1 VRPRSIG
8 LACALLGAV
17 GFSFKAI
24 LVKAAYRYGVDP
36 ETLLALRMLYSL
48 PLFLVL
54 AYAGA
59 RNAAVPITA
68 QDWRALLVLGVLGY
82 YASSYLDFLGL
93 RHISAALER
102 LILFTY
108 PTIVVL
114 YGAWRERRVPTRAT
128 LSALILCYA
137 GVALVVTH
145 DARLRTGNVLVGG
158 TLVFASAVCY
168 ATYLLRAAPLL
179 TRLGSARVAAWATLI
194 ACIAALL
201 QFVALRPLAL
211 ALAQPW
217 QVQALSAAMAVFSTV
232 LPIWLVSEAIRR
244 LGAPATAM
252 IGSLGPPIT
261 MLMAWLLLGET
272 LGLLQLL
279 GAALVIGGVR
289 MVAAD
294 ERVIP
299 PAAATKLARS

>member
-1 VRPRSIG
+1 MRPQSIG

-17 GFSFKAI
+17 GFSFKAV

-48 PLFLVL
+48 PLFLLMGV
-54 AYAGA
+54 AAA
-59 RNAAVPITA
+59 RSAVVPISA
-68 QDWRALLVLGVLGY
+68 QDWRALLLLGVLGY

-102 LILFTY
+102 LILFIY

-114 YGAWRERRVPTRAT
+114 YGAWRERRAPTRAT
-128 LSALILCYA
+128 WSALLLCYA
-137 GVALVVTH
+137 GVALVVMH
-145 DARLRTGNVLVGG
+145 DVRAGSGNVLVGG
-158 TLVFASAVCY
+158 ALVFASAICY
-168 ATYLLRAAPLL
+168 AIYLLRAGPVLA
-179 TRLGSARVAAWATLI
+179 RIGSARTAAWATVI

-201 QFVALRPLAL
+201 QFAALRPLVLL
-211 ALAQPW
+211 AVQPW
-217 QVQALSAAMAVFSTV
+217 QVHGLSVTMAVFSTV
-232 LPIWLVSEAIRR
+232 LPIALVSEAIRR
-244 LGAPATAM
+244 LGAGPTAM

-261 MLMAWLLLGET
+261 MLMAWLLLGEA

-289 MVAAD
+289 MVATA
-294 ERVIP
+294 EPVIP
-299 PAAATKLARS
+299 AASGTKLART